1 MNCRQSE
8 NVLMRALDGE
18 LPAGERSALEAHLQS
33 CAACRA
39 TEQAWREAGSRLRAQ
54 SVPTPPAEVMWA
66 DVRRAIHQQAPA
78 PGRAPSLLGWRLGWA
93 TAIVAALFVGV
104 LGLGTWRL
112 SRTAAPETLALA
124 SPQVEWAEGELPGSS
139 TMVYEDEESGV
150 AVIWLLTA
158 ENDME
163 APKGS

>member
-8 NVLMRALDGE
+8 RLLMQALDGE
-18 LPAGERSALEAHLQS
+18 LPEGERIALAVHLQS
-33 CAACRA
+33 CSGCRA
-39 TEQAWREAGSRLRAQ
+39 TEQAWREAGRLLRAE

-66 DVRRAIHQQAPA
+66 DVRREIHQKAPTPEA
-78 PGRAPSLLGWRLGWA
+78 APSLLGWRLGWA
-93 TAIVAALFVGV
+93 TAIVGALFVGV
-104 LGLGTWRL
+104 LGLGAWRL
-112 SRTAAPETLALA
+112 SRPEAPDALALA
-124 SPQVEWAEGELPGSS
+124 QPQVEWAEGELPGSS

-158 ENDME
+158 ENEVE